1 VTGTGRTAGGSGCEL
16 AAGGAAPVPLLA
28 IVVVADGTEL
38 GTAAD
43 TAGTAADTAG
53 TAAFATG
60 ADVAVAPPPLA
71 SPTLATVASLASL
84 PASFPFTALPVALAP
99 NILAHDSGP
108 TTYKQANAQVRA
120 LYVLVALTLHETTEM
135 QLPPSSTR
143 TFALAHRLLRGVTVI
158 NQVFIMQT

>member
-1 VTGTGRTAGGSGCEL
+1 MTGTGRTAGGSGCEL

-38 GTAAD
+38 
-43 TAGTAADTAG
+43 GTAADTAG

>member
-1 VTGTGRTAGGSGCEL
+1 MTGTGRTAAGGSGCEL
-16 AAGGAAPVPLLA
+16 AAGSAAPVPLLT
-28 IVVVADGTEL
+28 IVVVADGAALGIAAETA

-53 TAAFATG
+53 TAAFAAGT
-60 ADVAVAPPPLA
+60 DVAVAPPPLA
-71 SPTLATVASLASL
+71 SPTLATVASL

-120 LYVLVALTLHETTEM
+120 LYVLTLHEKRPRCNCRHRPLVP
-135 QLPPSSTR
+135 LPWLTGFSVVSLLSTK
-143 TFALAHRLLRGVTVI
+143 FS
-158 NQVFIMQT
+158 

>member
-1 VTGTGRTAGGSGCEL
+1 MTGTGRTAAGGSGCEL
-16 AAGGAAPVPLLA
+16 AAGSAAPVPLLT
-28 IVVVADGTEL
+28 IVVVADGAAL
-38 GTAAD
+38 GIAAE

-53 TAAFATG
+53 TAAFAAGT
-60 ADVAVAPPPLA
+60 DVAVAPPPLA

-120 LYVLVALTLHETTEM
+120 LYVLTLHEKRPRCNCRHRPLVP
-135 QLPPSSTR
+135 LPWLTGFSVVSLLSTK
-143 TFALAHRLLRGVTVI
+143 FS
-158 NQVFIMQT
+158 